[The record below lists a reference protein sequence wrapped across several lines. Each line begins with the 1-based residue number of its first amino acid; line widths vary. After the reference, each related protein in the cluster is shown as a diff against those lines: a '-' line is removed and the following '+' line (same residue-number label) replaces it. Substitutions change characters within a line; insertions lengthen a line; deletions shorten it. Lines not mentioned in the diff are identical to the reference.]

1 MRKKPP
7 EDRLDGVDLAI
18 LDHLQADGRL
28 TNAKLAER
36 LALSETP
43 CWRRLKRLEDEGYID
58 GYQANLNRRRLGYS
72 VLAFVQLTF
81 NDHSTE
87 AAQAFKDLVLARP
100 EVLSCHNITGE
111 ADYLLQVVAAD
122 LDSYSDFVDGTLRN
136 LRGVISVRSGL
147 SLREIKSSSRLPLR
161 RQ

>member
-1 MRKKPP
+1 
-7 EDRLDGVDLAI
+7 
-18 LDHLQADGRL
+18 
-28 TNAKLAER
+28 
-36 LALSETP
+36 ETP

-111 ADYLLQVVAAD
+111 ADYLLQVVA
-122 LDSYSDFVDGTLRN
+122 
-136 LRGVISVRSGL
+136 
-147 SLREIKSSSRLPLR
+147 
-161 RQ
+161 

>member
-58 GYQANLNRRRLGYS
+58 GYQANLNRR
-72 VLAFVQLTF
+72 
-81 NDHSTE
+81 
-87 AAQAFKDLVLARP
+87 
-100 EVLSCHNITGE
+100 
-111 ADYLLQVVAAD
+111 
-122 LDSYSDFVDGTLRN
+122 
-136 LRGVISVRSGL
+136 
-147 SLREIKSSSRLPLR
+147 
-161 RQ
+161 